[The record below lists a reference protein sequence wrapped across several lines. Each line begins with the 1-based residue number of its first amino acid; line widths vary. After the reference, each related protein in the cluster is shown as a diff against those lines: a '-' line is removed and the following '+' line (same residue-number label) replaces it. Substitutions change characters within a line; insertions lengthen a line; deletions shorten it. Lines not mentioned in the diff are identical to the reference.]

1 MESHYANSKV
11 LHPWNVN
18 ARKIAEL
25 EKRIKQLEEK
35 LKDVE
40 GLARSNDHGWDHW
53 Q

>member
-1 MESHYANSKV
+1 METHYANPKM
-11 LHPWNVN
+11 LHPWDVN

-40 GLARSNDHGWDHW
+40 GLARSNDRGWDHW